1 MLKKNRLN
9 IIKNLFGFVKKIF
22 FSPKKNLTKYKYIK
36 EKSGMY
42 TNELAIL
49 ICPLSDLLKPYLKY
63 IILIIN
69 NIDIANKNFESCFSK
84 VFIPLIIRK
93 PVIKKKITDSVD
105 LI

>member
-1 MLKKNRLN
+1 
-9 IIKNLFGFVKKIF
+9 
-22 FSPKKNLTKYKYIK
+22 
-36 EKSGMY
+36 MY

-93 PVIKKKITDSVD
+93 PVIKKKITDLVD
-105 LI
+105 LVSRDKKGVGKISPWTYSIVDIAFLILIKNSLNSTLEKAK